1 MHNIEIKPCL
11 NGFITSIG
19 CQKVVHTSV
28 DSLLIDLGQYLRN
41 PKDFAETFL
50 KEKAI
55 NKDYTMEGRATLRG
69 ILPPPTPEVARDV
82 FLGSDEHRQQRPI

>member
-11 NGFITSIG
+11 NGFITSVG

-41 PKDFAETFL
+41 PKNFAETFL

-55 NKDYTMEGRATLRG
+55 NKDYTMNDLAWCSS
-69 ILPPPTPEVARDV
+69 TPYTR
-82 FLGSDEHRQQRPI
+82 S

>member
-11 NGFITSIG
+11 NGFITSVG

-41 PKDFAETFL
+41 PKNFAETFL

-55 NKDYTMEGRATLRG
+55 NKDYTMNVGATLRG
-69 ILPPPTPEVARDV
+69 VPPPPTPEA
-82 FLGSDEHRQQRPI
+82 ERPL